1 MSQQQP
7 PQLEFQ
13 PTPKPFMTGV
23 LFPTIFIFVTLL
35 ITQLIFIKSLPLYNV
50 ITETSSQIAPFGNS
64 PAGQAGF
71 SVLYLGISILAI
83 FGIIYTARQKIKDKM
98 FYIIAPAF
106 LFAAILAANTIFYYV
121 SQPVIDGI
129 LSATWLLYIMSVYE
143 KIPTPFTLPFITIF
157 SILAGITLTMML
169 PALTVLSLLL
179 IFSLWDVYAVF
190 RGPMIKL
197 ATTMLR
203 ARRSKYLFLAKIGRS
218 HLGIGDLM
226 FYSVLTSFASIFG
239 VAIGM
244 QTIAFT
250 TIGFFITMWLL
261 SKGKYKAL
269 PALPAPILL
278 GIMGFLLAA
287 NGLFI

>member
-1 MSQQQP
+1 MSQRQP
-7 PQLEFQ
+7 PQLELQ

-35 ITQLIFIKSLPLYNV
+35 ITQLIFIKSLPLYNI
-50 ITETSSQIAPFGNS
+50 ITETSLQIAPFGNS
-64 PAGQAGF
+64 PVGQAGF

-98 FYIIAPAF
+98 FYVIAPAF
-106 LFAAILAANTIFYYV
+106 LFATILAANTIFYYV

-129 LSATWLLYIMSVYE
+129 LSATWLLYIMSAYE

-203 ARRSKYLFLAKIGRS
+203 ARRSKYLFLAQIGRS

-244 QTIAFT
+244 QTIAFI

-287 NGLFI
+287 NGLFV